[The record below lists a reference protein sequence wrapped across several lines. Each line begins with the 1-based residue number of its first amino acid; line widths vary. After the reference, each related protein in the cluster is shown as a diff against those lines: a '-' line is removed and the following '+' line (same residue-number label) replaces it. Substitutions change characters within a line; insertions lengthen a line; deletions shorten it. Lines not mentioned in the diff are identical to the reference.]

1 MVMGI
6 AGGQHK
12 SLGLAAELAF
22 LRSALTLE
30 NKFNDI
36 AEVLGWIQ
44 KRNREVNVRLNRIR
58 FDEMQNWFID
68 GSKEKLQHRSGGFFS
83 IEGISVHTNWG
94 EVATWNQPI
103 INQPEIGFLG
113 ILVKEFNGILH
124 FLMQAKIEPG
134 NVNNVQL
141 SPTLQATKSNYTQV
155 HRGNAPRYLEYFLN
169 NSRGEVLLDQLQS
182 EQAGRF
188 LKKRNRNIIIRVK
201 EDVDLGEDFRW
212 LTLGQIKELMRI
224 DNVVNM
230 DARTVISGISFG
242 DRFNPNPGVNYHKL
256 LNDSLSDLGTRFLA
270 SDLDGESSLHSFD
283 HIIHWFT
290 GLKVRYDLAI
300 NGIPLH
306 AVDKW
311 VIEPDCIRHVED
323 RFFRVIAMQVEIGNR
338 EVTSWDQPLIEP
350 VRQGICAFIV
360 KEIEGILHFLVQG
373 KVEPGNFDVLEM
385 APTVQCVTGPYSG
398 EGSRKGLPYLDFVMN
413 AKSEQIII
421 DALQSEE
428 GGRFYHEQNRNMI
441 LLVDADFPVEAPD
454 NYIWMTLHQLKT
466 FLRFNNYLNIQAR
479 NLISTI
485 SYR

>member
-1 MVMGI
+1 
-6 AGGQHK
+6 
-12 SLGLAAELAF
+12 
-22 LRSALTLE
+22 
-30 NKFNDI
+30 
-36 AEVLGWIQ
+36 
-44 KRNREVNVRLNRIR
+44 
-58 FDEMQNWFID
+58 
-68 GSKEKLQHRSGGFFS
+68 
-83 IEGISVHTNWG
+83 
-94 EVATWNQPI
+94 
-103 INQPEIGFLG
+103 
-113 ILVKEFNGILH
+113 
-124 FLMQAKIEPG
+124 MQAKIEPG
-134 NVNNVQL
+134 NVNYVQL

-155 HRGNAPRYLEYFLN
+155 HMGIAPRYLEYFLN

-188 LKKRNRNIIIRVK
+188 LKKRNRNIIIKVQ
-201 EDVDLGEDFRW
+201 EDIDIGEDFRW

-230 DARTVISGISFG
+230 DTRTVISGISFG
-242 DRFNPNPGVNYHKL
+242 DRYNPNPSTNYYSSI
-256 LNDSLSDLGTRFLA
+256 NGSLSDLGLRFLA
-270 SDLDGESSLHSFD
+270 SDLDGESSLHSFK

-290 GLKVRYDLAI
+290 GLKVRYNLAI
-300 NGIPLH
+300 SGIPLH
-306 AVDKW
+306 TVDKW

-323 RFFRVIAMQVEIGNR
+323 RFFQVIAMRVEISNR

-398 EGSRKGLPYLDFVMN
+398 ESSRENLPYLDFVIN

-441 LLVDADFPVEAPD
+441 LLVGGEFPVQAPD
-454 NYIWMTLHQLKT
+454 NYIWMTLNQLKT